1 MRTPTRRFAEGTSVA
16 PEKTKAEIETLVRR
30 HGATSFGSAQDGD
43 RVRIQFALKSRFL
56 RFDLAIPTA
65 ADIKKESKYRWANA
79 AAVEKVRAAEERR
92 RFRALLLG
100 IKAKLELSTGGIE
113 SFEEVFLANI
123 VTPDGSTIGDHIVP
137 RVAEIYASGRMP
149 AGLLGAGG
157 VQ

>member
-1 MRTPTRRFAEGTSVA
+1 MSTPARRFAEGTSVA
-16 PEKTKAEIETLVRR
+16 PEKTKAEIEKLVRAN
-30 HGATSFGSAQDGD
+30 GATSFASAQDGD
-43 RVRIQFALKSRFL
+43 RVRIQFALNARFL
-56 RFDLAIPTA
+56 RFDLKMPSS
-65 ADIKKESKYRWANA
+65 ADVKAQSKYRWAA
-79 AAVEKVRAAEERR
+79 AGVVEKVRAAEERR
-92 RFRALLLG
+92 LFRALLLG

-123 VTPDGSTIGDHIVP
+123 VTPDGSTIGEHIVP